1 MGRLSK
7 AKWCLLGCLIILLL
21 IVVGSVFVPAQ
32 LTDAIEWVAN
42 SHSAGELRAL
52 TTQGEIQ
59 EEGLVEMVVE
69 SVGIGRV
76 DYQPLVLLRE
86 KDGETYLPIWIGPAE
101 ATAIVVV
108 LEEVEVPRPLTPDLL
123 RSIVQRMGASVT
135 YIIVNDLRDETFYA
149 NLVLQADW
157 KQLKIDARPS
167 DAIAVALRVEAPI
180 YVTEAVLEKAGIP
193 REQKTGE
200 QSVRLF

>member
-7 AKWCLLGCLIILLL
+7 VKWCLLGCLILILLL
-21 IVVGSVFVPAQ
+21 AASSVFVPDR
-32 LTDAIEWVAN
+32 LTGAVKWVAN

-59 EEGLVEMVVE
+59 EDGLVEMVVE

-76 DYQPLVLLRE
+76 GYQPLVLLRE
-86 KDGETYLPIWIGPAE
+86 KDGETYLPIWIGTAE

-108 LEEVEVPRPLTPDLL
+108 LEDVEVPRPLTPDLL
-123 RSIVQRMGASVT
+123 RSIVQRMGANVN
-135 YIIVNDLRDETFYA
+135 YIVVNDIRDGTFYA

-157 KQLKIDARPS
+157 KQLEIDARPS